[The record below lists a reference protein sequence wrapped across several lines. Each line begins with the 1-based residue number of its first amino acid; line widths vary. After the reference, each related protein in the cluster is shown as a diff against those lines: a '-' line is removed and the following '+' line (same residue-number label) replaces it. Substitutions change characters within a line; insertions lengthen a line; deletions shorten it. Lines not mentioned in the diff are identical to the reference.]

1 MSEISDCRLAG
12 QSKAL
17 LGKAL
22 RKRVGEVMG
31 RSPLKGSRRGN
42 CGASP
47 WRAAPK
53 IGLYGVEDSGKAK
66 KGEKRD
72 SARR

>member
-31 RSPLKGSRRGN
+31 RSPLKGSRRGS

-47 WRAAPK
+47 LAGGPENWIVR
-53 IGLYGVEDSGKAK
+53 S
-66 KGEKRD
+66 
-72 SARR
+72 